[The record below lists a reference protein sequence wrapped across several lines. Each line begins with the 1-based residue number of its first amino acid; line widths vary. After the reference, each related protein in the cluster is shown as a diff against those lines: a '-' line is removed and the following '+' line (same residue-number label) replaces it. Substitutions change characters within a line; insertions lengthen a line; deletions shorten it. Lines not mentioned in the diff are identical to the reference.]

1 MIGWRSRYLL
11 ARLIPL
17 TVSLA
22 VVLVVNALVPGFVVG
37 WLAGSVA
44 AGLLRRR
51 TGCGYGARPAMPAEV
66 ALLRGMGGLVPGLR
80 GRGEPSWWIRQSD
93 IGWMWMPNRRT
104 VVVTSGLVGGLRT
117 GAVSP
122 DRCAAVL
129 AGAAGR
135 LPVTTS
141 RLIRVVEV
149 ACIPAR
155 LIAGLIPRSIRRP
168 WHPLPLGLACLS
180 LVAAI
185 QQGSQGRWGVAVLQ
199 VILAGALVCAP
210 WFEARWQTTLE
221 QMGADA
227 TISAGLDSTTAFAT
241 GNVRGDG

>member
-129 AGAAGR
+129 AGASGR
-135 LPVTTS
+135 LPVTSS
-141 RLIRVVEV
+141 RLVRVLEV

-155 LIAGLIPRSIRRP
+155 LIARLIPRSIRRP

-180 LVAAI
+180 LVAVI
-185 QQGSQGRWGVAVLQ
+185 QQGSQGRWGVAALQ
-199 VILAGALVCAP
+199 VILAAALIGAP
-210 WFEARWQTTLE
+210 WFEARWQSTLE
-221 QMGADA
+221 QMGTDA
-227 TISAGLDSTTAFAT
+227 TIKAGLDSATASA
-241 GNVRGDG
+241 V

>member
-1 MIGWRSRYLL
+1 VTGWRSHYLL

-22 VVLVVNALVPGFVVG
+22 VVLVVNALVPGFVLG

-51 TGCGYGARPAMPAEV
+51 TGCGFGARPATPAEV
-66 ALLRGMGGLVPGLR
+66 ALLRGMGGLVPVLR

-104 VVVTSGLVGGLRT
+104 VVVTSGLVESLRT
-117 GAVSP
+117 GVVSP
-122 DRCAAVL
+122 VRCAAVL

-141 RLIRVVEV
+141 RLVRVLEV
-149 ACIPAR
+149 ACMPAR
-155 LIAGLIPRSIRRP
+155 LITGLIPRSIRRP
-168 WHPLPLGLACLS
+168 WHPLPAGLTCLS
-180 LVAAI
+180 LVAVI
-185 QQGSQGRWGVAVLQ
+185 QQGSQGRWGVAILQ
-199 VILAGALVCAP
+199 VILPAALVCAP
-210 WFEARWQTTLE
+210 WFEARWQTRLA
-221 QMGADA
+221 QMGTDA
-227 TISAGLDSTTAFAT
+227 TAFAT